1 MIQFLVCLFLSAMIN
16 LFGVAKRDDW
26 KNFPMSNSK
35 IKIPLQ
41 LVYTNQ
47 EFELI
52 RQGFIPEVMEDKW
65 FVVVEDGHILFFRSW
80 TGLMIYDCVF
90 EEIGNEVWVSSMDVN
105 RNLDEYL
112 NTDNLLDIFQ
122 IKHLLDWVRS
132 QNSL

>member
-1 MIQFLVCLFLSAMIN
+1 MMN
-16 LFGVAKRDDW
+16 LFSVAKRDDW
-26 KNFPMSNSK
+26 KNLSKSNSK

-52 RQGFIPEVMEDKW
+52 RQGFIPEVMENKW

-80 TGLMIYDCVF
+80 TGIMIYDCVF
-90 EEIGNEVWVSSMDVN
+90 EEKGNEVWVSSIDVN

-112 NTDNLLDIFQ
+112 NTDNLHDVCQ

>member
-1 MIQFLVCLFLSAMIN
+1 MIN